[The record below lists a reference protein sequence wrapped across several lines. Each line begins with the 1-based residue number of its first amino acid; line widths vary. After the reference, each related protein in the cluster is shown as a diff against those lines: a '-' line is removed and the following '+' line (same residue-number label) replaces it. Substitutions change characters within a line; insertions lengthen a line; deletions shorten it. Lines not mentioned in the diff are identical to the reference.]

1 MPDRKK
7 LIIGNWKMNLNVHE
21 SSIYLDKLEKNV
33 QSHRDVDVVVAPTM
47 LALQTMS
54 LQVDRRKFKLA
65 SQNFFWRDF
74 GAYTGEVSAT
84 QLRGIVDY
92 GIIGHSERRHVF
104 HETSKDTRQKVQ
116 AALRN
121 RMVPVLCIGET
132 AEERARGET
141 YDVIHD
147 QLIAGLANVTSDEIS
162 RVVLAYEP
170 VWAIGTGDNATTA
183 DVADAIK
190 AVRSQ
195 IKHLYGLKASKD
207 VYVLYGGSAT
217 SSSAP
222 DYLKTAGVDGLL
234 IGAASLKV
242 HEFTKIIQQAHEAV

>member
-7 LIIGNWKMNLNVHE
+7 LIIGNWKMNLDVHE

-33 QSHRDVDVVVAPTM
+33 QSRRDVDVVIAPTM

-65 SQNFFWRDF
+65 AQNFFWRDF

-141 YDVIHD
+141 YDVLHD
-147 QLIAGLANVTSDEIS
+147 QLIAGLANVTSEEIS
-162 RVVLAYEP
+162 KIVLAYEP
-170 VWAIGTGDNATTA
+170 VWAIGTGDNATTS

-190 AVRSQ
+190 AIRSQ
-195 IKHLYGLKASKD
+195 VKHLYGVNASKE
-207 VYVLYGGSAT
+207 VFILYGGSAT
-217 SSSAP
+217 SDSAP
-222 DYLKTAGVDGLL
+222 DYLKTPGVDGILV
-234 IGAASLKV
+234 GGASLKV